1 MGWSRIGHCQRER
14 HRFILFGMERVS
26 AIQLT
31 KVLMVILFCS
41 SCAKAGKARGHV
53 ENHGQSLVT
62 VATLTALNEAQLNLR
77 AAQELAFNPS
87 PPSGSANDKITN
99 MSKAFAS
106 GACEFSLSK
115 QIDPP
120 QHPLFTSK
128 WDFIWYVGHAGKAVC
143 PAVLEHS
150 LDFTVE
156 DQVAGKNHLAI
167 VREFRVTASD
177 FRKFNSFWY
186 MATVGEAYL
195 RGKNQPGGRSVEGQ
209 VNYELRFDGVGS
221 AVLVGIRIQHTLLG
235 GRAKGYATLNVRI
248 GGAVSVASISW
259 DDAIAGGANT
269 IVLNNESMTE
279 KEFQSLF
286 SALGA
291 LELIDYAKNM

>member
-1 MGWSRIGHCQRER
+1 
-14 HRFILFGMERVS
+14 
-26 AIQLT
+26 
-31 KVLMVILFCS
+31 MVILFCS
-41 SCAKAGKARGHV
+41 NCAKAGKTRGRV
-53 ENHGQSLVT
+53 ENHGQSVVT
-62 VATLTALNEAQLNLR
+62 ATTLTALNEAQLNLR

-106 GACEFSLSK
+106 GACEFSSSK

-120 QHPLFTSK
+120 KHPSFSTK
-128 WDFIWYVGHAGKAVC
+128 WDFIWYVANAGKAVC
-143 PAVLEHS
+143 PAVLQHS
-150 LDFTVE
+150 LDFTV
-156 DQVAGKNHLAI
+156 DNAGAGTNHLAI

-209 VNYELRFDGVGS
+209 MNYDLRFDGVGS
-221 AVLVGIRIQHTLLG
+221 NVLVGIRIQHASLG

-248 GGAVSVASISW
+248 GGAVSGASISW

-269 IVLNNESMTE
+269 IVLNNETIAE
-279 KEFQSLF
+279 KEFQRLF
-286 SALGA
+286 SALGV